1 MPSGIS
7 DDRFNLPLAMNNRL
21 HKKLQHALASE
32 GAILFACLFGSVA
45 LNETTPLSDV
55 DIAVFPAKKLSLN
68 DRLGIIQRL
77 SKKTALGNLDVTFL
91 DRLENLYLL
100 NEIIEQGVLLLDR
113 DRDERELFEVMA
125 HHRFL
130 DFQYQRKL
138 YLGA

>member
-1 MPSGIS
+1 M
-7 DDRFNLPLAMNNRL
+7 DKLDLENLR
-21 HKKLQHALASE
+21 QALTSE
-32 GAILFACLFGSVA
+32 VTILFAYLFGSSA
-45 LNETTPLSDV
+45 SGETTPLSDV
-55 DIAVFPAKKLSLN
+55 DIAVFPVKKLSLD

-77 SKKTALGNLDVTFL
+77 GKKTKWEKLDVTFL
-91 DRLENLYLL
+91 DRLDNLYLL

-113 DRDERELFEVMA
+113 DRDRRELFEVMA

>member
-1 MPSGIS
+1 
-7 DDRFNLPLAMNNRL
+7 MNNPML
-21 HKKLQHALASE
+21 KKLQLALAPE
-32 GAILFACLFGSVA
+32 AAILFAYLFGSVA
-45 LNETTPLSDV
+45 AGETTPLSDV
-55 DIAVFPAKKLSLN
+55 DIAVFPAKNLSLD

-77 SKKTALGNLDVTFL
+77 SKKTALENLDVTFL
-91 DRLENLYLL
+91 DRLDNLYLL

-138 YLGA
+138 YLGV

>member
-1 MPSGIS
+1 M
-7 DDRFNLPLAMNNRL
+7 L
-21 HKKLQHALASE
+21 KKLQLALAPE
-32 GAILFACLFGSVA
+32 AAILFAYLFGSVA
-45 LNETTPLSDV
+45 AGETTPLSDV
-55 DIAVFPAKKLSLN
+55 DIAVFPAKNLSLD

-77 SKKTALGNLDVTFL
+77 SKKTALENLDVTFL
-91 DRLENLYLL
+91 DRLDNLYLL

-138 YLGA
+138 YLGV